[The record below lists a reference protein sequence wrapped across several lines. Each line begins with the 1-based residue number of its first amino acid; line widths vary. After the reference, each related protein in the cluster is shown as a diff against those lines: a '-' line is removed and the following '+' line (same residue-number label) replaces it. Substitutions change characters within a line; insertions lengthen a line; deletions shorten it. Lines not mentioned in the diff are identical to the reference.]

1 MVVRWQRGE
10 RHRRG
15 EPRHPQSWPTPLQPQ
30 PMGTHRLA
38 HGALARQVPRSGE
51 ADGVL
56 AWSGATHP
64 SELVTAPIAATIA
77 QGGTERAHG
86 TRTRAGGQTQRSG
99 NGRHPPHTSRHGTHG
114 TLGHRRPN
122 ASLARPRRDLRGLLA
137 TVDEC
142 HAPATQTPFSR
153 ERARTALGGRIL
165 SGGVF
170 FSPRKYHNSKAAFC
184 QKTRVRMY
192 VFCSLA
198 GIWPETKNMISKIIA
213 GHNQI

>member
-1 MVVRWQRGE
+1 MNGLFRANVRWRFGGSGGE

-64 SELVTAPIAATIA
+64 SELVTVPIAATIA

-142 HAPATQTPFSR
+142 HAPAAQTPFSR

-170 FSPRKYHNSKAAFC
+170 LFHENIIFLRQHSARKPECACTFFA
-184 QKTRVRMY
+184 VWP
-192 VFCSLA
+192 VF
-198 GIWPETKNMISKIIA
+198 GRRPKI
-213 GHNQI
+213 